1 MLFRL
6 FRHFVFVKQKI
17 DDQLRSKYYE
27 RFIRLYQG
35 QVGKN
40 LWVRQNGKI
49 HITKGGKLEIGDNF
63 ILGEG
68 ADLFVGREGN
78 VKIGDNVFI
87 GKNSTLVAN
96 GSVSIGSG
104 TQIAHLV
111 TIIDSNHKFSDPNKP
126 LAHQGGDVGKI
137 FIGKDVWIGT
147 NAVVLKNVEI
157 GEHSVIGAGS
167 VVTKNVPLRT
177 VVAGS
182 PAKPIQK

>member
-17 DDQLRSKYYE
+17 NDQLRSKYYE
-27 RFIRLYQG
+27 NFIHLYEG
-35 QVGKN
+35 RVGKN

-49 HITKGGKLEIGDNF
+49 HITRGGKLEIGDNF

-68 ADLFVGREGN
+68 ADLFVGQEGR
-78 VKIGDNVFI
+78 VIIGDNVFI

-96 GSVSIGSG
+96 GNLTIGSG
-104 TQIAHLV
+104 AQIAHLV
-111 TIIDSNHKFSDPNKP
+111 TIIDSNHKFSDPKIP
-126 LAHQGGDVGKI
+126 LAQQGGDVGGI
-137 FIGKDVWIGT
+137 SIGQDVWIGA
-147 NAVVLKNVEI
+147 NAVVLKNVDL
-157 GEHSVIGAGS
+157 GDHSVVGAGS
-167 VVTKNVPLRT
+167 VVTKNVPART